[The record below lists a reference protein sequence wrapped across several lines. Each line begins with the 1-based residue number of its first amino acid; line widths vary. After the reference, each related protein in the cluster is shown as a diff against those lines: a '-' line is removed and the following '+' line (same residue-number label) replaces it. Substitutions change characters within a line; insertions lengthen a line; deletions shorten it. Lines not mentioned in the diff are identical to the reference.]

1 MSIHKFVQARQ
12 AKKRKVHEW
21 GDALSCIRE
30 ADTKGIEEEDWEESD
45 LLAFLVGKFGFRAVE
60 TGRWVIRTFPPSD
73 FCPKSMK
80 ENGGPIP
87 LIVEAAVPK
96 QEAELFLRLLSRCP
110 NFIGSESFTEN
121 SKVSAYF
128 LTPPEEL
135 KMSGCLKC
143 GNKLSTHNE
152 ASRVTVFTIKGQIP
166 ATKICWRCRHCKLNY
181 NYSQYGSEEIGY
193 KFYSKPRPLVEATNS
208 SYLERLVCKYQI
220 HLA

>member
-1 MSIHKFVQARQ
+1 MSIQNFLQARQ

-21 GDALSCIRE
+21 EDALSCIRE
-30 ADTKGIEEEDWEESD
+30 ADTQCIEKEDWEESD

-73 FCPKSMK
+73 LCPKSMK
-80 ENGGPIP
+80 ENGGPIS

-96 QEAELFLRLLSRCP
+96 QEAELFIRLLSRCHK
-110 NFIGSESFTEN
+110 FIGYELVTEN
-121 SKVSAYF
+121 RKFSGCF

-135 KMSGCLKC
+135 KESGCLKC
-143 GNKLSTHNE
+143 GNKLTTHNE
-152 ASRVTVFTIKGQIP
+152 ASRVTVFTVKGPIS
-166 ATKICWRCRHCKLNY
+166 ATKICWRCKNCKLNY
-181 NYSQYGSEEIGY
+181 NYAQYGNEEIGY
-193 KFYSKPRPLVEATNS
+193 KFYSEPRPLVEATNS